1 MSHRVNKVL
10 RSELLH
16 AREVAEGRELVH
28 DVGGDAVFYHRAL
41 KQQYVPW
48 NFFAVAYSA
57 VNFIYIDSKAWCKV
71 NNEST

>member
-41 KQQYVPW
+41 KQQYVP
-48 NFFAVAYSA
+48 
-57 VNFIYIDSKAWCKV
+57 
-71 NNEST
+71 